1 MDSAAAT
8 AAPPPPRAAAGP
20 AQPLRG
26 LWRHRRLI
34 GQFVRREVQSRHRGS
49 VFGLLWSFLTPLLL
63 LAIYTFVFGVVFRA
77 RWPEAGAG
85 HLGDFALVVFCGL
98 IVLNF
103 FAECI
108 SRAPGLVVGSPTY
121 VKRVV
126 FPLEILPVVSLGSA
140 LVTAGAS
147 LAVLLAVR
155 LAAERALPWTVLLAP
170 VVLVPLVLLTLG
182 VAWFLASL
190 GVFVRDI
197 NYFVVLL
204 LQALVF
210 MTPIFYPLEAVP
222 EPLRA
227 VLGLN
232 PLHPV
237 VDDLRRVVLWGKL
250 PDWPRLALSCAAG
263 GAMMVLGHAWFMK
276 TRRAFADII

>member
-1 MDSAAAT
+1 VLPTSATTAVPLPRAAT
-8 AAPPPPRAAAGP
+8 PPPPT
-20 AQPLRG
+20 LRE

-34 GQFVRREVQSRHRGS
+34 GQFVRREVQSRYRGS
-49 VFGLLWSFLTPLLL
+49 LFGLLWSFLTPLLL

-77 RWPEAGAG
+77 RWPEAGTG
-85 HLGDFALVVFCGL
+85 GLGDFALVVFCGL
-98 IVLNF
+98 IVVNL
-103 FAECI
+103 FAECV

-147 LAVLLAVR
+147 LAVLLVVR

-170 VVLVPLVLLTLG
+170 VVLVPVVLLTLG

-197 NYFVVLL
+197 SYLVVLL

-210 MTPIFYPLEAVP
+210 ITPIFYPLEAVP
-222 EPLRA
+222 EGLRG

-232 PLHPV
+232 PLYPV

-250 PDWPRLALSCAAG
+250 PDWPRLAFSGAAG
-263 GAMMVLGHAWFMK
+263 AAAMVLGHAWFMK